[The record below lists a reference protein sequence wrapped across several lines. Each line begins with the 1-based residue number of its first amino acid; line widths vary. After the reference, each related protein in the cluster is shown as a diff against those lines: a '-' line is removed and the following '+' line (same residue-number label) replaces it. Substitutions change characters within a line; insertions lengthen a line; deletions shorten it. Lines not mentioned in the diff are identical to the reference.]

1 MFVKQSDL
9 LSGLDD
15 QFKKDF
21 TDSALK
27 KTLPKGYKLFNT
39 GDKADTFYIL
49 TEGRIRISVG
59 EEEEDKT
66 TYIVH
71 AGEGFGWSGLVGF
84 EKYTG
89 SAECLVE
96 SSVMVFDNKFV
107 KDLAESD
114 PLNGLRFYRRLARML
129 GDRLI
134 HSYYHDDA
142 DAIYEG
148 LVHNNPGATK
158 HLRKLIKPLK

>member
-9 LSGLDD
+9 LLGLDNK
-15 QFKKDF
+15 FKKDF

-27 KTLPKGYKLFNT
+27 KTHPAGYKLFNT
-39 GDKADTFYIL
+39 GDPADSFYIL

-59 EEEEDKT
+59 DEDKT
-66 TYIVH
+66 TYIVEH

-89 SAECLVE
+89 AAECIVD
-96 SSVMVFDNKFV
+96 SSVMMFDNKVV

-114 PLNGLRFYRRLARML
+114 PVNGLRFYRRLARML

-134 HSYYHDDA
+134 HSYYHDDT

-148 LVHNNPGATK
+148 LVHNNPGATR

>member
-1 MFVKQSDL
+1 MFVKQADL
-9 LSGLDD
+9 LLELDD

-27 KTLPKGYKLFNT
+27 KTHPEGDKLFNT
-39 GDKADTFYIL
+39 GDAADFFYIL
-49 TEGRIRISVG
+49 IKGRIRISVG
-59 EEEEDKT
+59 EEDKT
-66 TYIVH
+66 TYIIEH

-89 SAECLVE
+89 AAECIVE
-96 SSVMVFDNKFV
+96 STVMAFDIKIV

-114 PLNGLRFYRRLARML
+114 PVNGLRFYRRLARML

-134 HSYYHDDA
+134 HSYYHDDI

-148 LVHNNPGATK
+148 LVHNNPGATR

>member
-1 MFVKQSDL
+1 MFVKQADL
-9 LSGLDD
+9 LFGLDD
-15 QFKKDF
+15 HFKKDF

-27 KTLPKGYKLFNT
+27 KTLPKGHKFFNT
-39 GDKADTFYIL
+39 GDPADTFYIL

-59 EEEEDKT
+59 EEDKT
-66 TYIVH
+66 TYIVEH
-71 AGEGFGWSGLVGF
+71 AGEGFGWSGLVGL
-84 EKYTG
+84 EVYTG
-89 SAECLVE
+89 SAECIVE
-96 SSVMVFDNKFV
+96 SSVMVFNNKFV

-114 PLNGLRFYRRLARML
+114 PVNGLRFYRRLARML

-148 LVHNNPGATK
+148 LVHNNPGATR